1 VPEGLA
7 QLAARLFTEGPE
19 NEIRG
24 VALAVVLDNL
34 DLEGEGRVQLQLP
47 WLPGFEPWA
56 RVVVPAA
63 GRSRGFWLIPQ
74 VGDEVL
80 VAFDGGDVNSPY
92 VLGSLWNGTDTPP
105 TQSSLDAVTKTILH
119 TPGGHVLEL
128 DDQQGTVKITTIAGQ
143 KATLGPDKI
152 VLEAGSSKATLQAT
166 GSVTIESSTDLT
178 LKTTTLKLQATS
190 VSVEANAD
198 LSLKGSASASLQGGI
213 VRIN

>member
-1 VPEGLA
+1 MPEGLA

-19 NEIRG
+19 EQIRG
-24 VALAVVLDNL
+24 VALAVVLDNV

-56 RVVVPAA
+56 RVVAPVA
-63 GRSRGFWLIPQ
+63 GRGRGLWLIPQ

-92 VLGSLWNGTDTPP
+92 VLGALWNGTDTPP
-105 TQSSLDAVTKTILH
+105 TQSSMDAVTKTILH
-119 TPGGHVLEL
+119 TPGGHVVEL
-128 DDQQGTVKITTIAGQ
+128 DDQAGTVKITTIAGQ

-152 VLEAGSSKATLQAT
+152 QLEAGSSKATLQT
-166 GSVTIESSTDLT
+166 SGSVTIESSTDLT
-178 LKTTTLKLQATS
+178 LKTTTLKLQGTS
-190 VSVEANAD
+190 VSIEASAD
-198 LSLKGSASASLQGGI
+198 LSLKGGASASLQGGV